1 MRELA
6 LPRWAAASPLRLFL
20 NTSALALWF
29 SISVLLFYTLTRV
42 GQEALPTHGFAS
54 ALHYSPEFTSVGT
67 SRRCPSRYQVISGTG
82 LPFRLLQVAI

>member
-1 MRELA
+1 MGRGE
-6 LPRWAAASPLRLFL
+6 PPQVVPEHICSGSVVFHLF
-20 NTSALALWF
+20 F
-29 SISVLLFYTLTRV
+29 VLLFYTLTRV